1 MSPRSSLLLRRA
13 GWTATVLMLG
23 WGVAGDVRAQ
33 VPEPAGPPGGYREP
47 GPITPEIY
55 EAGGGQQRT
64 STGQSTSNPVL
75 APGYFEVVCPAI
87 CYGGAFHVCG
97 VRAFGGPGYYGP
109 FRRYWAY
116 STYGPNFNIGPDN
129 SLQYGLQS
137 GVMYVA
143 TRHGKGCYK
152 YGSDCACHCALCTKG
167 GSAAAAYGPIAQL
180 GILAGTAQQRPEQL
194 PQPTPNSARLRLV
207 VPENAEVLVEGRKT
221 TTTGTV
227 REFVSPPLEPGKNMI
242 YSIVVRYTD
251 AHGKPVEQT
260 HAVRVRA
267 NDQLHLDCTPPS
279 PARARAGSPLRKTPD
294 ELPQGERALEDAVP
308 MATAPPLPLSAQ
320 TLRVED

>member
-1 MSPRSSLLLRRA
+1 MLPRDPSLLRSA
-13 GWTATVLMLG
+13 VLTMAMLVLG
-23 WGVAGDVRAQ
+23 LSMAWSACAQ
-33 VPEPAGPPGGYREP
+33 APASTDESGRYQMP

-64 STGQSTSNPVL
+64 STGQRRSNPVL
-75 APGYFEVVCPAI
+75 TPGYFEVVCPAFW
-87 CYGGAFHVCG
+87 YGGAFHVCNI
-97 VRAFGGPGYYGP
+97 RAFGGPGYYGP

-221 TTTGTV
+221 TTPGTV

-242 YSIVVRYTD
+242 FSIVVRYTD
-251 AHGKPVEQT
+251 AHGKPV
-260 HAVRVRA
+260 
-267 NDQLHLDCTPPS
+267 
-279 PARARAGSPLRKTPD
+279 
-294 ELPQGERALEDAVP
+294 
-308 MATAPPLPLSAQ
+308 
-320 TLRVED
+320 

>member
-1 MSPRSSLLLRRA
+1 MLPQSSPLLRSA
-13 GWTATVLMLG
+13 VLTAAVLVLG
-23 WGVAGDVRAQ
+23 LSVARSARAQ
-33 VPEPAGPPGGYREP
+33 APVTPGAPGGYREP
-47 GPITPEIY
+47 GPVTPEIY

-64 STGQSTSNPVL
+64 STGQSSSNPVL
-75 APGYFEVVCPAI
+75 TPGYFEVVCPAI

-109 FRRYWAY
+109 FRRYWGY

-143 TRHGKGCYK
+143 TRSCQGLYKHGG
-152 YGSDCACHCALCTKG
+152 DCACGKCPLCAKG
-167 GSAAAAYGPIAQL
+167 GSAAAAYGPIGQMSFLTGAS
-180 GILAGTAQQRPEQL
+180 QQPPGNL
-194 PQPTPNSARLRLV
+194 PQPTPNAAGQQPEKVPPPTGKAAYLRLL

-221 TTTGTV
+221 TTTGTT

-251 AHGKPVEQT
+251 AGGKPMEET
-260 HAVRVRA
+260 HSIRIHA
-267 NDQLHLDCTPPS
+267 NDRLDINCTKPAQAEPP
-279 PARARAGSPLRKTPD
+279 R
-294 ELPQGERALEDAVP
+294 
-308 MATAPPLPLSAQ
+308 ATAQRP
-320 TLRVED
+320 